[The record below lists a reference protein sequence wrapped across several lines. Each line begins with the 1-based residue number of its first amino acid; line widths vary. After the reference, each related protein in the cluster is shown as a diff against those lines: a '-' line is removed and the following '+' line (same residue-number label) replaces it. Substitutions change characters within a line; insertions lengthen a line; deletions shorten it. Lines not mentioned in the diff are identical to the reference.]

1 MYGWASVDHTKCGQN
16 LLKRTQEGIGWD
28 GEGKSQDGES
38 RRRDDRLHAVLE
50 KTQPPWQNSSTKT
63 VWVYIYQ
70 TDTHK
75 WTPASTYLPNCSFFF
90 TPFSHHFENHFTCY
104 PYPSLINTLFSIHTQ
119 WITHPP
125 PNKHHQIISSASYTS
140 PIHSY
145 NHLPGVNLLKDYM
158 LVTPLL
164 HHLFPE
170 TCSHHFVF
178 CLSGSS
184 SSMFTVSSSFFCC
197 FIPIIFLTF
206 QLCPIIPTPSLSL
219 LAPLRQE
226 TNSLLPYSV
235 PLYSSPGIKSPPIP
249 KHL

>member
-1 MYGWASVDHTKCGQN
+1 MVKANHRTVNLEEEMTGYMQFLKRPSHLGKTV
-16 LLKRTQEGIGWD
+16 LLKRCECIYIKQIHINGPPRPLT
-28 GEGKSQDGES
+28 S
-38 RRRDDRLHAVLE
+38 LTAVF
-50 KTQPPWQNSSTKT
+50 S
-63 VWVYIYQ
+63 
-70 TDTHK
+70 
-75 WTPASTYLPNCSFFF
+75 
-90 TPFSHHFENHFTCY
+90 SHHFLTTSRITSPVIHILH
-104 PYPSLINTLFSIHTQ
+104 SLILFSPFTLSESPI
-119 WITHPP
+119 P